1 MQSTILSTYDFYVCL
16 AIVACFYIV
25 FSFTFFWYFHLNVVW
40 FFCCFKWNFIISHD
54 CDFHMRKS
62 YEEKSLPLYKSF
74 IYLLIA
80 SYTYYLIKTETRLCT
95 PSDIIKFVT
104 VQQLTDDDCA
114 DSFDDV
120 SERRGNLLENLLLL
134 LNSASDLGIGPSIT
148 ELRSRFDESVDTVN
162 NAAAL
167 DNGFE
172 FLYFTQLKFISLLQF
187 FYHHHNCGNKRSF
200 GPLLII

>member
-1 MQSTILSTYDFYVCL
+1 
-16 AIVACFYIV
+16 
-25 FSFTFFWYFHLNVVW
+25 
-40 FFCCFKWNFIISHD
+40 
-54 CDFHMRKS
+54 MRKS
-62 YEEKSLPLYKSF
+62 YEEKSLLLYKSF

-104 VQQLTDDDCA
+104 VQPLTDDDCA

-187 FYHHHNCGNKRSF
+187 F
-200 GPLLII
+200 IIIIIVETSVVLDHY